1 MKCPKCK
8 NIDTKVVDSRIV
20 EQWQIV
26 RRRREC
32 EFCSYRFTTFER
44 IGVTEL
50 MVIKR
55 DQKKEL
61 YDKSK
66 LKKAIMLA
74 FAKRNISMEDIDLL
88 ISNLEVDRLMQ
99 GNEIQS
105 TQIGDDILEA
115 IKQLDPV
122 AYVRF
127 ASVYKSFDSFEDF
140 KYFIE

>member
-1 MKCPKCK
+1 
-8 NIDTKVVDSRIV
+8 
-20 EQWQIV
+20 
-26 RRRREC
+26 
-32 EFCSYRFTTFER
+32 
-44 IGVTEL
+44 

-140 KYFIE
+140 KHFIE

>member
-8 NIDTKVVDSRIV
+8 NMDSKVIDSRIV
-20 EQWQIV
+20 DQGQVV

-32 EFCSYRFTTFER
+32 EFCGYRFTTFER

-50 MVIKR
+50 MVVKR
-55 DQKKEL
+55 DGGKEL

-74 FAKRNISMEDIDLL
+74 FAKRNIALEDIDLL
-88 ISNLEVDRLMQ
+88 ISNLEVEWLSR

-105 TQIGDDILEA
+105 TEIGSDVLDA
-115 IKQLDPV
+115 IRQLDAV

-127 ASVYKSFDSFEDF
+127 ASVYKSFESLEDF
-140 KYFIE
+140 QEFIK